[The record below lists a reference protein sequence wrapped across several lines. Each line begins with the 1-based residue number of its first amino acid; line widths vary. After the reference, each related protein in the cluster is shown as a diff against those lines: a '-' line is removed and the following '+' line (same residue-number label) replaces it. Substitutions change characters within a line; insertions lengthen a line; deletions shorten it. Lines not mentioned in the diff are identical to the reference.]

1 MADIK
6 VSDMTEASSVGDN
19 DLLMIVQNGASKKV
33 KASKFVRAGEQV
45 SDAQTLDGHTPD
57 EFLGAEEQAVD
68 SAKLG
73 GHPATDYAKVSDIPA
88 LSDPTWCAMKFW
100 YHNIEDLQ
108 DDDATSQSLRA
119 LNYVV
124 CDGRQLSVSA
134 YPELY
139 AVIKH
144 TFTPAAEV
152 TADNTK
158 FRIPD
163 MRGCFP
169 LGANVSGAAI
179 PAEINTQ
186 CLPAGLYNPSRVA
199 TEEWTEGG
207 QWRVPKKPGARGGS
221 FEVTQD
227 SAYQMA
233 KHNHSFTG
241 LERGQQVQPSQE
253 GGAYRV
259 TGSNP
264 TITTSNAG
272 DTESAYAKFPQS
284 SSGSRWNYSQVSVQ
298 RFVTYCY
305 IMKVKP

>member
-1 MADIK
+1 MADVKI
-6 VSDMTEASSVGDN
+6 SDMTEASSAGNN
-19 DLLMIVQNGASKKV
+19 DYLMIVQGGANKKI

-57 EFLGAEEQAVD
+57 EFLGATATAAD
-68 SAKLG
+68 SNKLG
-73 GHPATDYAKVSDIPA
+73 GHPASDFAKTSDIPA

-169 LGANVSGAAI
+169 LGANVSGAAT

-186 CLPAGLYNPSRVA
+186 CLPMGLYNPSGVA
-199 TEEWTEGG
+199 TDEWTAGG

-221 FEVTQD
+221 FEVTQEID
-227 SAYQMA
+227 TQMA
-233 KHNHSFTG
+233 AHSHTFTG
-241 LERGQQVQPSQE
+241 LERGQQVQPSGE

-259 TGSNP
+259 TGANP
-264 TITTSNAG
+264 TITTSQEGANVA
-272 DTESAYAKFPQS
+272 SVAKFPQDTS
-284 SSGSRWNYSQVSVQ
+284 ASYNYSQVSIQ